1 MEGTI
6 TLLEA
11 LVSSIPSP
19 TPAWQSFRVG
29 PLTIH
34 YYALLILL
42 GIIAAAWWTH
52 ARLTKRGGEPG
63 VTLDVVLWTVP
74 LGIIFARLYHVVT
87 HPHDYFAAGDN
98 LWNVL
103 AIWDGGNA
111 IFGAL
116 IGGAIG
122 LWLACVTPR
131 HHKLRFMSF
140 ADALVPGLLLAQS
153 VGRLGNYVNNEL
165 FGLPTRMPWG
175 LQIPTTNKAY
185 PAGLPAGTLFHPLF
199 LYEIIWN
206 VLGIIVLLAIE
217 RRWKPRWGMFFG
229 MYLIWY
235 GAGRSYLE
243 SIRIDPSEFSFL
255 GIPLNVWAAFAAVVL
270 GIVIIVVQHHRH
282 PGAEP
287 SVYRT
292 GYEWTPDGD
301 DVDDDVDS
309 EEPDFVEDI
318 PGGPA
323 PSDDASTQATATSH
337 TGS

>member
-19 TPAWQSFRVG
+19 TPAWQSFKVG
-29 PLTIH
+29 PFTIH

-42 GIIAAAWWTH
+42 GIILAAWWTH

-74 LGIIFARLYHVVT
+74 LGIIFARAYHVVT

-98 LWNVL
+98 LVNVFY
-103 AIWDGGNA
+103 IWDGGNA

-116 IGGAIG
+116 IGGALG

-131 HHKLRFMSF
+131 RHKLRFMSF

-153 VGRLGNYVNNEL
+153 IGRLGNYVNNEL
-165 FGLPTRMPWG
+165 FGLPTKLPWG

-185 PAGLPAGTLFHPLF
+185 PAGLPAHTVFHPLF
-199 LYEIIWN
+199 LYEIVWN
-206 VLGIIVLLAIE
+206 VLGIIVLLLIE
-217 RRWKPRWGMFFG
+217 RKWKPRWGIFFG

-243 SIRIDPSEFSFL
+243 SIRIDPSEFGFL
-255 GIPLNVWAAFAAVVL
+255 GIPSNVWAAFGAVVL
-270 GIVIIVVQHHRH
+270 GIVIIAVQSRRHH
-282 PGAEP
+282 GAEP
-287 SVYRT
+287 SVYRR

-301 DVDDDVDS
+301 DVDS
-309 EEPDFVEDI
+309 QQPELTEDI
-318 PGGPA
+318 PGDLA
-323 PSDDASTQATATSH
+323 PSDETSAEAKATSR
-337 TGS
+337 